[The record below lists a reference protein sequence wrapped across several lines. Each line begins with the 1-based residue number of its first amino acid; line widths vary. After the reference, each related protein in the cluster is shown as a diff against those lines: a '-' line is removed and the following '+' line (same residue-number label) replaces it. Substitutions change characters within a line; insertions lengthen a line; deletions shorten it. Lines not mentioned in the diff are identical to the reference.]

1 MAATKSSIPV
11 VDFGA
16 WSNGSSEQ
24 KQKIAKELT
33 DAARGVGF
41 VYIINHGV
49 PDDVLEQ
56 AFGWSKKLFD
66 LPHEKKMLAPHP
78 PGPNVHRGYSWPG
91 LEKVSQY
98 IHKDGEDSD
107 AEDQELRKVEDCKES
122 YEVGSD
128 NCENMPNV
136 WLPDE
141 VLPGFRSFMT
151 EFYWK
156 CFGTAQNLLRALAV
170 GIGLDDEDF
179 LLKYHN
185 GHNNQL
191 RLLHY
196 PPVEKEKLEKNSVA
210 RMPAHTD
217 WGSITMLFQ
226 DDCGGLQVEDPHNAG
241 KFVEAV
247 PVKNAII
254 MNIGDLLMRWSNDY
268 LKSTLHRVTVPPLQP
283 GLVDGK
289 QMTRARYSIP
299 YFVSPDPSAVIECL
313 PACANELNP
322 VKYDPVVQEDYRR
335 MRAKLQYPEKQS
347 TPVTVA

>member
-1 MAATKSSIPV
+1 MTPFRNMGPILMPV
-11 VDFGA
+11 
-16 WSNGSSEQ
+16 
-24 KQKIAKELT
+24 
-33 DAARGVGF
+33 
-41 VYIINHGV
+41 
-49 PDDVLEQ
+49 
-56 AFGWSKKLFD
+56 
-66 LPHEKKMLAPHP
+66 
-78 PGPNVHRGYSWPG
+78 
-91 LEKVSQY
+91 
-98 IHKDGEDSD
+98 
-107 AEDQELRKVEDCKES
+107 KES

-226 DDCGGLQVEDPHNAG
+226 DDCGGLQVDDPHNPG

-254 MNIGDLLMRWSNDY
+254 MNIGDLLMRWSNG
-268 LKSTLHRVTVPPLQP
+268 KSPRAGSDNSGMLTERRLPQINATPGDGPASPARTCGREADDASSILDPILRQP
-283 GLVDGK
+283 GSERGD
-289 QMTRARYSIP
+289 
-299 YFVSPDPSAVIECL
+299 
-313 PACANELNP
+313 
-322 VKYDPVVQEDYRR
+322 
-335 MRAKLQYPEKQS
+335 
-347 TPVTVA
+347 